1 MGGEDTCHRAPVDAE
16 GTGKGFPAEL
26 LLKQQVRPHRE
37 GVGGVC
43 ADRGGAGSKRD
54 APPFPPPAAAL
65 WDGCFGLLAASVS
78 PRWTLGPKSGKQGP
92 GPSRLAPQ
100 GLGSRLSHTSAQM
113 GTGANARGRRSLVLG
128 NREQPTSKASYLPR
142 VTHRSADEGSGPS
155 RQPPEGWK
163 NRGPLLRI

>member
-1 MGGEDTCHRAPVDAE
+1 MSSCSRGRSG
-16 GTGKGFPAEL
+16 
-26 LLKQQVRPHRE
+26 HRE
-37 GVGGVC
+37 GLPRGAALEAAGEAPPRRCWGGVC
-43 ADRGGAGSKRD
+43 RQGWRRKQERC
-54 APPFPPPAAAL
+54 PPFPPPAAAL

-163 NRGPLLRI
+163 NRGPLLSI